1 MIQLLRQFSVFFWVG
16 ILVAGIHYSLLI
28 GLVQIAHAPVLPS
41 ALAGYTAGGVVSY
54 LLNRHHTFQT
64 GRPHE
69 EASWRFGVVAGVG
82 FGLTTV
88 FMLIFYDKL
97 QVPYL
102 LAQIMTTGI
111 VMLWSFVAHKFWTFR
126 FAPLV

>member
-1 MIQLLRQFSVFFWVG
+1 
-16 ILVAGIHYSLLI
+16 
-28 GLVQIAHAPVLPS
+28 VQIAHAPVLPS